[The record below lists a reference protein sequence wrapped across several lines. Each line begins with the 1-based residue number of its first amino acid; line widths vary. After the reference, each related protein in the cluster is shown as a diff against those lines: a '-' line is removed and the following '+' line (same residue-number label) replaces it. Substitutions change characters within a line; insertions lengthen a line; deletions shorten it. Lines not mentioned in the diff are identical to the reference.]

1 MASFASRGKSCERPG
16 LGRRAVSTTR
26 RQRLKASASQ
36 YLTAGYP
43 PELAA
48 MMRATKPGQ
57 AHWAGTGPAGKTC
70 GDCVH
75 LGYLRQHRNASGDLV
90 KSERTGGCQRYFQLT
105 GKHGPVVPVTA
116 GACRHFQLQNE
127 ATSKGRMK

>member
-1 MASFASRGKSCERPG
+1 M
-16 LGRRAVSTTR
+16 STTR

-57 AHWAGTGPAGKTC
+57 AHWAGSGPAGKTC
-70 GDCVH
+70 GDCAH
-75 LGYLRQHRNASGDLV
+75 LGYQRQRRNASGDLV
-90 KSERTGGCQRYFQLT
+90 KSERTGGCQQFFRLA
-105 GKHGPVVPVTA
+105 GNHGPVVPATA
-116 GACRHFQLQNE
+116 SACRYFEPRYETTEQ
-127 ATSKGRMK
+127 GRVK

>member
-1 MASFASRGKSCERPG
+1 MSTA
-16 LGRRAVSTTR
+16 RRA
-26 RQRLKASASQ
+26 RLKASASQ

-70 GDCVH
+70 GRCSH
-75 LGYLRQHRNASGDLV
+75 LGYWEQVRNSTGDTV
-90 KSERTGGCQRYFQLT
+90 YSRHRTGCAKFFQLT
-105 GKHGPVVPVTA
+105 GKHGAVIPPAA
-116 GACRHFQLQNE
+116 GACRHFE
-127 ATSKGRMK
+127 EKVK

>member
-1 MASFASRGKSCERPG
+1 MSSTRSQRIRAHASKYHLSD
-16 LGRRAVSTTR
+16 
-26 RQRLKASASQ
+26 
-36 YLTAGYP
+36 GYP

-105 GKHGPVVPVTA
+105 GKHGAVIPPSA
-116 GACRHFQLQNE
+116 CACRHFQPQNE
-127 ATSKGRMK
+127 ATKQGRMK

>member
-1 MASFASRGKSCERPG
+1 M
-16 LGRRAVSTTR
+16 STTR

-70 GDCVH
+70 GQCSH
-75 LGYLRQHRNASGDLV
+75 LGYWEQVRNGTGDTV
-90 KSERTGGCQRYFQLT
+90 YSRRRTGCCAKFFQLT
-105 GKHGPVVPVTA
+105 GKHGAVIPPGA
-116 GACRHFQLQNE
+116 GACRHFQPRNE
-127 ATSKGRMK
+127 VTKQGRTK